1 MDASN
6 ILLPG
11 QQRSGD
17 DGDEDDSAAG
27 SGHVTGEWLARKPV
41 VAEYPISIKI
51 CISPLGLKY
60 LIHCCGS
67 PPSPISLAKHHP
79 APPAHVCMSVLVE
92 IVFCISYSVEVLA
105 RPELLLEGMIIKLHF

>member
-1 MDASN
+1 MAGD
-6 ILLPG
+6 
-11 QQRSGD
+11 GD
-17 DGDEDDSAAG
+17 DDDTAAG

-60 LIHCCGS
+60 LIHCCGL
-67 PPSPISLAKHHP
+67 PPSPILGHAH
-79 APPAHVCMSVLVE
+79 PPAHVCMSVLVE

-105 RPELLLEGMIIKLHF
+105 RPD

>member
-1 MDASN
+1 MSGVGRFEYPF
-6 ILLPG
+6 PG
-11 QQRSGD
+11 QQRSGY

-67 PPSPISLAKHHP
+67 PPSPIFLAKH
-79 APPAHVCMSVLVE
+79 
-92 IVFCISYSVEVLA
+92 I
-105 RPELLLEGMIIKLHF
+105 LLLMSACPF